1 LFKIDALYFRDPLWT
16 FSLEKQDYK
25 ALIEYKVETS
35 MVFEKVS
42 F

>member
-1 LFKIDALYFRDPLWT
+1 MHYTSGLY
-16 FSLEKQDYK
+16 SLEKQNYK